1 MKNTLEP
8 NSANNP
14 RTTPDVK
21 AGADLAIKRKP
32 VRTAKPQWLEEE
44 SEAAAQALS
53 LDKLAQEDVWP
64 QDRMPDQEQLIAQA
78 PASASG
84 GADRI
89 ESSAAPAQ
97 AGGGLMVSAWQNAM
111 QQWMAQMPSDAFKA
125 LGLFGAGAWVVH
137 RSSDRTPVPVDV
149 PAPPNPPV
157 IEPPSPPVPPSVS
170 GGSAIDGYLAHA
182 LVWHDNNENGRWDAD
197 EPYSFTDASGAYID
211 LVAGDGTLRV
221 TGLTPALRAQLS
233 NEPNQASIDIST
245 GLAFSGVLSAPGG
258 SSVITPLTTLVV
270 ATDGDADKLKVL
282 KVALGIPASLEL
294 TSFDPLAAMANSNAN
309 AESLAVALGAQAA
322 AIKVS
327 NLMAMASSTLNSGG
341 ASFDLSAVVSGVAAS
356 LVDAAVQAAQSGGSS
371 GSFLDNPSVLQ
382 GALAAAVTAAVDSG
396 SDISA
401 GTLATLNAAAQSAA
415 SALAAIN
422 TSMSTSLATVISS
435 GNLSV
440 GAALNSL
447 TDAVATQL
455 VVLNQ
460 LVSSVSSAVTQA
472 VESGV
477 VLDPSALSTQFAQQ
491 FSPEALA
498 RQIEQ
503 AKSEVKTVVV
513 VEQGQT
519 ILVAAD
525 DFSSVTFDAQSG
537 RWANKAGNLLT
548 NDLSGGAAK
557 TVSAAG
563 VGDLSNMAGE
573 SISIQG
579 TYGTLILRSDGQFSY
594 AVDQGAVRAQSVSAK
609 TAVQLKDVFEYQ
621 VQSGEKSDLAQ
632 LTVNIP
638 LNPVQITDSDAA
650 VNTISENTAAGTVV
664 SGLSLVAAD
673 VDTTDITLT
682 LTNTAGGLFALVD
695 NRIVLAAGK
704 ALNFEAKADHVV
716 TVQAT
721 SADGSTTSQNINI
734 RVLDANDPVQGVLL
748 YSTSENAFKAGQ
760 AITANTSGLSDEDG
774 LTQVVYAYQ
783 WQKRIDGEWV
793 NMAEAKAAV
802 LTPSVE
808 GLYRVLVSFN
818 DAKGNAESVTGGELT
833 VAPAGSDNL
842 APEFLEDYEYS
853 WPENLPQVFVLTVE
867 QLVQGFTDP
876 DGDPLGVA
884 NLKATGAAVTPV
896 LVDGNVTAYQFIASG
911 AGGATVALSY
921 DVVDGRGGLVPV
933 AQSVTY
939 NAAPVLTTPI
949 ADQSLVAGQVLDMA
963 SVASSFTDADPLT
976 YLAWQVGQDGQ
987 LQALPSWLV
996 FDGQSFKLSTNA
1008 QHLGTTR
1015 VRVLASDGINP
1026 AVSDDFNINVTP
1038 VSGKGMLSS
1047 LGATLQVFADT
1058 TNDNVVNYQTPLP
1071 SALTGDFNSGVLTFA
1086 NTQVFLPRGSLLA
1099 LTDGKSETT
1108 SGTPTLSLPLANVP
1122 QLSTPQ
1128 NANLRITFTA
1138 GTDTVATGEAQ
1149 VAVDLLVTYS
1159 SVNGQLVIGAKNQT
1173 AQVSVVNGRGT
1184 FNQSIDLSFTTADVL
1199 AATTVQDGQAYL
1211 QLNVLSLLT
1220 KLDGGLGTFLDTALN
1235 NGNYTLGFEAT
1246 GGNAALPLTDSL
1258 GVPISAIQ
1266 VGLPIR
1272 SDSPNQPPA
1281 LVFLD
1286 ELAGDTQ
1293 LLVATGVKS
1302 SFALGQFLLGQDIL
1316 AQAENPQFA
1325 LEDADGSVAHVW
1337 VFKPVYGD
1345 LQLNGNDVNFTLL
1358 GAEEFIRLSLT
1369 DLAKLEYLPP
1379 AQRPNDP
1386 SFKQDVLIR
1395 FLLEDNNN
1403 TLSIFNSLTIGLD
1416 ASMDRPI
1423 GFVVGGQAVSLESGL
1438 PLESDAYVQSLP
1450 AAELGKVQY
1459 KNPGSDVFLD
1469 AKVGDTLMAG
1479 SLLQFVPA
1487 AGIPGEKVNGQLRLV
1502 FFDGVGFSFKVI
1514 ELGSRLQDNRAPQL
1528 ESDATVDVA
1537 ENSTLVG
1544 VFKAAD
1550 LDGDAITYHLD
1561 ADSAKIFAI
1570 NAAGEL
1576 SFKQAPD
1583 YEALESKTFTVVI
1596 TASDGSLI
1604 DTQTV
1609 TVNVVNVNEGITG
1622 ITLSGNLS
1630 VDENT
1635 VVVTE
1640 IGKVNLAL
1648 DAAVDPNQ
1656 FELVVTDPS
1665 SPFEVVG
1672 DLENGFALQLK
1683 AGQNLDH
1690 ENKASYEVTLRATDN
1705 SFEPPTVLD
1714 KKFTIAVNNLADTPA
1729 LSHDVLT
1736 LLDGGQETA
1745 LLGTVS
1751 GKTLRFEMLEGQG
1764 LDRNNLLALL
1774 DGDPQSGVSPV
1785 LQFSL
1790 ASLAGVVPGQTVPQ
1804 NLQVGV
1810 DVQLTSERAGGLP
1823 LRASFDLELAL
1834 TKTNNGLQMAV
1845 VAQPVDMDLWVG
1857 NRKLGTL
1864 TAVNLDADTVML
1876 QSGDNATP
1884 QLSVKLDNLLTKAMD
1899 NWVSLQALDPAAAV
1913 TLVGGVLTQALQGAS
1928 VLDVLKLAQSIVT
1941 LPTGLQ
1947 DLQLDE
1953 FLALGRSVIDLPEG
1967 LPAPLQSL
1975 SMGDA
1980 LGLALQI
1987 GQLPAGATLGA
1998 LIALARDAVALPDRL
2013 QSATLGD
2020 LKAYVLAQLPNNSR
2034 AEDVMDRLEALARD
2048 VLGLDA
2054 NVNVGSKT
2062 LTELITKLEN
2072 DFGDLS
2078 LADAA
2083 GLSGALQSSL
2093 GGVGLAQVVGIA
2105 LEVIGQVN
2113 GLPYGELTVAQAL
2126 QALNAQVTVP
2136 ASLAALTLQDILPL
2150 LDVNVLGAA
2159 VVGVL
2164 ETSGPALLGLLQ
2176 SLASSVDVTA
2186 QQKAQLLEA
2195 LDEAIDLTPFL
2206 GESFKLSELLVDL
2219 PDGQLDLAP
2228 LIQAASQFLLSADG
2242 QVALGLSLPEAL
2254 GLTSAGGSRI
2264 NNIEFGFALKDSQRI
2279 DTPTLSHDVL
2289 TLLDG
2294 GQETALLGTVSGK
2307 TLRFEMLEG
2316 QGLDRNNLL
2325 ALLDGDPQ
2333 SGVSPVLQFSLASL
2347 AGVVPGQTVP
2357 QNLQV
2362 GVDVQ
2367 LTSERAG
2374 GLPLRASFDLE
2385 LALTKTNNG
2394 LQMAVVAQPVDMDL
2408 WVGNRKLGTLTA
2420 VNLDA
2425 DTVMLQSGD
2434 NATPQ
2439 LSVKLDNLLTKAM
2452 DNWVSLQALDPAAA
2466 VTLVGGVLTQA
2477 LQGASVLDVLKLAQ
2491 SIVTL
2496 PTGLQDL
2503 QLDEFLALG
2512 RSVIDLPEGL
2522 PAPLQSLSMG
2532 DALGL
2537 ALQIGQ
2543 LPAGATLG
2551 ALIAL
2556 ARDAVALPDR
2566 LQSATLG
2573 DLKAY
2578 VLAQLPNNS
2587 RAEDVMDRLE
2597 ALARDVLGLDANVNV
2612 GSKTLTELI
2621 TKLENDFGDLS
2632 LADAA
2637 GLSGA
2642 LQSSLGGVGLAQVV
2656 GIALEV
2662 IGQVN
2667 GLPYGELTVAQAL
2680 QALNAQ
2686 VTVPASLAA
2695 LTLQDIL
2702 PLLDVNVL
2710 GAAVV
2715 GVLETSGPAL
2725 LGLLQSLASSV
2736 DVTAQQ
2742 KAQLL
2747 EALDEAIDLTPFLGE
2762 SFKLSELLVDLPDGQ
2777 LDLAPLIQAASQFLL
2792 SADGQVALGLSLP
2805 EALGLTSAGGSRIN
2819 NIEFSFALDDTPQT
2833 SQSLSNV
2840 LDLRDLISE
2849 RTLDLGELLTRID
2862 YADASAQGPQG
2873 FLIQLPEGAQL
2884 EGVESALGSSVQR
2897 IELSD
2902 LLDESASQDL
2912 WLTFAGEPSSTAQ
2925 MTLWAIDS
2933 RGALSEDLQIQ
2944 MAQLLVA

>member
-1 MKNTLEP
+1 MKNTREP
-8 NSANNP
+8 ISASNP

-21 AGADLAIKRKP
+21 AGTDVAIKRKP
-32 VRTAKPQWLEEE
+32 VRHVQPQWLEEE
-44 SEAAAQALS
+44 SEASAQVLS
-53 LDKLAQEDVWP
+53 LDKLAQEDVGP
-64 QDRMPDQEQLIAQA
+64 QDRMPAQEQLIAQA

-84 GADRI
+84 GADRV

-97 AGGGLMVSAWQNAM
+97 AGGSLLVSDWQNAM
-111 QQWMAQMPSDAFKA
+111 QQWMAQMPSDAFKV
-125 LGLFGAGAWVVH
+125 LGLFGAGAWVIH
-137 RSSDRTPVPVDV
+137 RSSDRAPVPVDA
-149 PAPPNPPV
+149 PAHPNPPV
-157 IEPPSPPVPPSVS
+157 IEPPPTQPPVQPSVS

-197 EPYSFTDASGAYID
+197 EPYSFTDASGAYAD
-211 LVAGDGTLRV
+211 LVAGTGTLRV
-221 TGLTPALRAQLS
+221 TGLTPQLRAQLS
-233 NEPNQASIDIST
+233 NEPDQASIDIST

-258 SSVITPLTTLVV
+258 ASVITPLTTLVV
-270 ATDGDADKLKVL
+270 ATDGDTDKLKAL
-282 KVALGIPASLEL
+282 KGALGIPASLEL
-294 TSFDPLAAMANSNAN
+294 TSFDPLAAMANPNAN

-356 LVDAAVQAAQSGGSS
+356 LIDAAVQAAQSGS
-371 GSFLDNPSVLQ
+371 GGNFLDNPSVLQ

-396 SDISA
+396 SAISP

-422 TSMSTSLATVISS
+422 TSMSSSLATVISS

-472 VESGV
+472 VQSGV
-477 VLDPSALSTQFAQQ
+477 VLDPSALTTQFAQQ

-513 VEQGQT
+513 VEPGQT

-525 DFSSVTFDAQSG
+525 DFASVAFDAQSG
-537 RWANKAGNLLT
+537 LWQSKPSNLLA
-548 NDLSGGAAK
+548 NDLSGGAVK

-563 VGDLSNMAGE
+563 VGTPTDLRGNPISLEGKFGALTLNPDGRYSYTVNQSLVRARSESQSAAEQLQDVFAYSVQAGGK
-573 SISIQG
+573 S
-579 TYGTLILRSDGQFSY
+579 
-594 AVDQGAVRAQSVSAK
+594 DQG
-609 TAVQLKDVFEYQ
+609 
-621 VQSGEKSDLAQ
+621 Q
-632 LTVNIP
+632 LTVTIA
-638 LNPVQITDSDAA
+638 LNPVQISDTNASA
-650 VNTISENTAAGTVV
+650 NTISENTAAGTAVA
-664 SGLSLVAAD
+664 GLSLQATD
-673 VDTTDITLT
+673 PDTPAITLT
-682 LTNTAGGLFALVD
+682 LTSTAGGLFALNG

-704 ALNFEAKADHVV
+704 SLNFESQFEHVV

-721 SADGSTTSQNINI
+721 SADGSTRSQNITI
-734 RVLDANDPVQGVLL
+734 RVLDANDPVQGVLG
-748 YSTSENAFKAGQ
+748 YSTADNAFKAGKP
-760 AITANTSGLSDEDG
+760 ITANASGLSDEDG
-774 LTQVVYAYQ
+774 LTQGVYAYQ
-783 WQKRIDGEWV
+783 WQKRMDGEWV

-802 LTPSVE
+802 LTPTDT
-808 GLYRVLVSFN
+808 GLYRVLVSFK
-818 DAKGNAESVTGGELT
+818 DAKGNDESVTGGEIT
-833 VAPAGSDNL
+833 VAPAGSVNQ
-842 APEFLEDYEYS
+842 APVLLEDYAYS
-853 WPENLPQVFVLTVE
+853 WPANLPQVFVLTVA

-876 DGDPLGVA
+876 DADPLGVA
-884 NLKATGAAVTPV
+884 NLKATGAAVTPL
-896 LVDGNVTAYQFIASG
+896 LVDGQVTAYQFSASG
-911 AGGATVALSY
+911 AGGTTVALSY
-921 DVVDGRGGLVPV
+921 DVVDGQGGLVPV
-933 AQSVTY
+933 AQSVPY

-963 SVASSFTDADPLT
+963 NVASSFADADPLT

-996 FDGQSFKLSTNA
+996 FDGESISFKVSSNA

-1038 VSGKGMLSS
+1038 VAGKGMLSS

-1058 TNDNVVNYQTPLP
+1058 TNDNIVNYQTPLP

-1122 QLSTPQ
+1122 LLSAPQ
-1128 NANLRITFTA
+1128 NASLRITFTA
-1138 GTDTVATGEAQ
+1138 GTDTVATAEAQ
-1149 VAVDLLVTYS
+1149 VAVDLQVTYS

-1173 AQVSVVNGRGT
+1173 AQVSVVNGSGT
-1184 FNQSIDLSFTTADVL
+1184 FNTRIDLSFTTADVL
-1199 AATTVQDGQAYL
+1199 ANTTLEGGQAYL

-1220 KLDGGLGTFLDTALN
+1220 KLDGGLGTLLGTALN
-1235 NGNYTLGFEAT
+1235 DGNFTLGFEAT
-1246 GGNAALPLTDSL
+1246 GGNAALPLTDSV

-1281 LVFLD
+1281 LMFLD
-1286 ELAGDTQ
+1286 ELAGDSQ
-1293 LLVATGVKS
+1293 LLVATGVKA

-1316 AQAENPQFA
+1316 AQAEKPQFA
-1325 LEDADGSVAHVW
+1325 LRDADGSVAHVW
-1337 VFKPVYGD
+1337 VFKPLYGD
-1345 LQLNGNDVNFTLL
+1345 LQLDGEKLEFDQL
-1358 GAEEFIRLSLT
+1358 GAEAFIRLSWS
-1369 DLAKLEYLPP
+1369 DLAQLEYLPP
-1379 AQRPNDP
+1379 AQRPDDP

-1403 TLSIFNSLTIGLD
+1403 TLSTFNSLTIGLD
-1416 ASMDRPI
+1416 ASLDRPI
-1423 GFVVGGQAVSLESGL
+1423 GFVVGGQAVPLESGL
-1438 PLESDAYVQSLP
+1438 PLEGDAYVQSFP
-1450 AAELGKVQY
+1450 EAELGKVQY
-1459 KNPGSDVFLD
+1459 KPNESAPFVDV
-1469 AKVGDTLMAG
+1469 KVGDALGKG
-1479 SLLQFVPA
+1479 SFLQFVPA
-1487 AGIPGEKVNGQLRLV
+1487 AGAPSAAVSGQLRLV
-1502 FFDGVGFSFKVI
+1502 FFDGEGFFFKVI
-1514 ELGSRLQDNRAPQL
+1514 ELGSRPQDNRAPQL
-1528 ESDATVDVA
+1528 EDDATVNVA
-1537 ENSTLVG
+1537 ENTTLVG

-1550 LDGDAITYHLD
+1550 LDGDAITYRLD
-1561 ADSAKIFAI
+1561 AESAKIFAI

-1583 YEALESKTFTVVI
+1583 YEALGSQTFTVVI
-1596 TASDGSLI
+1596 TASDGSLT

-1622 ITLSGNLS
+1622 ITLTGHLS

-1640 IGKVNLAL
+1640 IGAINLTL
-1648 DAAVDPNQ
+1648 DAAVDPRK
-1656 FELVVTDPS
+1656 FVLAVTDAA

-1672 DLENGFALQLK
+1672 DLENGFKLQLK

-1690 ENKASYEVTLRATDN
+1690 ENKASYEVTLRATDS

-1714 KKFTIAVNNLADTPA
+1714 KKFTIAVNNLDDTPA

-1764 LDRNNLLALL
+1764 LDRHNLLDLL
-1774 DGDPQSGVSPV
+1774 DGDPQTGVSPV
-1785 LQFSL
+1785 LQLSL

-1810 DVQLTSERAGGLP
+1810 DVQLTSDRAGGLP
-1823 LRASFDLELAL
+1823 LRASFDVALAL

-1857 NRKLGTL
+1857 DRKLGTL
-1864 TAVNLDADTVML
+1864 RAVNLDADTVML

-1884 QLSVKLDNLLTKAMD
+1884 QLSVKIDNLLTKAMD
-1899 NWVSLQALDPAAAV
+1899 NWVSLQALNPEAAV
-1913 TLVGGVLTQALQGAS
+1913 ALVGGVLTQALQGAS

-1947 DLQLDE
+1947 NLQLDE
-1953 FLALGRSVIDLPEG
+1953 LLALGRSAIDWPDG

-1998 LIALARDAVALPDRL
+1998 LIALARDAVVLPERL

-2020 LKAYVLAQLPNNSR
+2020 LKTYVLAQLPNNSR
-2034 AEDVMDRLEALARD
+2034 AEELMDRLEALARD

-2054 NVNVGSKT
+2054 NVNVGGKT
-2062 LTELITKLEN
+2062 LTELITKLES

-2083 GLSGALQSSL
+2083 GLGGALQSSL
-2093 GGVGLAQVVGIA
+2093 GGVGLGQLVGIA

-2113 GLPYGELTVAQAL
+2113 GLPNGQLTVAQAL
-2126 QALNAQVTVP
+2126 QALSANVKVP
-2136 ASLAALTLQDILPL
+2136 ASVAALTLEDILPL

-2186 QQKAQLLEA
+2186 QQKTQLLEA

-2206 GESFKLSELLVDL
+2206 GETFKLSELLVDL

-2242 QVALGLSLPEAL
+2242 QVKLGLSLPDEL

-2264 NNIEFGFALKDSQRI
+2264 NNIEF
-2279 DTPTLSHDVL
+2279 V
-2289 TLLDG
+2289 
-2294 GQETALLGTVSGK
+2294 
-2307 TLRFEMLEG
+2307 
-2316 QGLDRNNLL
+2316 
-2325 ALLDGDPQ
+2325 
-2333 SGVSPVLQFSLASL
+2333 
-2347 AGVVPGQTVP
+2347 
-2357 QNLQV
+2357 
-2362 GVDVQ
+2362 
-2367 LTSERAG
+2367 
-2374 GLPLRASFDLE
+2374 
-2385 LALTKTNNG
+2385 
-2394 LQMAVVAQPVDMDL
+2394 
-2408 WVGNRKLGTLTA
+2408 
-2420 VNLDA
+2420 
-2425 DTVMLQSGD
+2425 
-2434 NATPQ
+2434 
-2439 LSVKLDNLLTKAM
+2439 
-2452 DNWVSLQALDPAAA
+2452 
-2466 VTLVGGVLTQA
+2466 
-2477 LQGASVLDVLKLAQ
+2477 
-2491 SIVTL
+2491 
-2496 PTGLQDL
+2496 
-2503 QLDEFLALG
+2503 
-2512 RSVIDLPEGL
+2512 
-2522 PAPLQSLSMG
+2522 
-2532 DALGL
+2532 
-2537 ALQIGQ
+2537 
-2543 LPAGATLG
+2543 
-2551 ALIAL
+2551 
-2556 ARDAVALPDR
+2556 
-2566 LQSATLG
+2566 
-2573 DLKAY
+2573 
-2578 VLAQLPNNS
+2578 
-2587 RAEDVMDRLE
+2587 
-2597 ALARDVLGLDANVNV
+2597 
-2612 GSKTLTELI
+2612 
-2621 TKLENDFGDLS
+2621 
-2632 LADAA
+2632 
-2637 GLSGA
+2637 
-2642 LQSSLGGVGLAQVV
+2642 
-2656 GIALEV
+2656 
-2662 IGQVN
+2662 
-2667 GLPYGELTVAQAL
+2667 
-2680 QALNAQ
+2680 
-2686 VTVPASLAA
+2686 
-2695 LTLQDIL
+2695 
-2702 PLLDVNVL
+2702 
-2710 GAAVV
+2710 
-2715 GVLETSGPAL
+2715 
-2725 LGLLQSLASSV
+2725 
-2736 DVTAQQ
+2736 
-2742 KAQLL
+2742 
-2747 EALDEAIDLTPFLGE
+2747 
-2762 SFKLSELLVDLPDGQ
+2762 
-2777 LDLAPLIQAASQFLL
+2777 
-2792 SADGQVALGLSLP
+2792 
-2805 EALGLTSAGGSRIN
+2805 
-2819 NIEFSFALDDTPQT
+2819 FALDDMPQA
-2833 SQSLSNV
+2833 SQPLSNV

-2884 EGVESALGSSVQR
+2884 EGAESALGSSVQR
-2897 IELSD
+2897 IELSE
-2902 LLDESASQDL
+2902 LLDESAPQDL

>member
-1 MKNTLEP
+1 MKNTREP
-8 NSANNP
+8 ISASNP

-21 AGADLAIKRKP
+21 AGTDVAIKRKP
-32 VRTAKPQWLEEE
+32 VRPVQPQWLVEE
-44 SEAAAQALS
+44 SEASAQVLS
-53 LDKLAQEDVWP
+53 LDKLAQEDVGP
-64 QDRMPDQEQLIAQA
+64 QDRMPAQEQLIAQA

-84 GADRI
+84 GADRV

-97 AGGGLMVSAWQNAM
+97 AGGSLLVSDWQNTM
-111 QQWMAQMPSDAFKA
+111 QQWMAQMPSDAFKV

-137 RSSDRTPVPVDV
+137 RSSDRAPVPVDA

-157 IEPPSPPVPPSVS
+157 IEPPSPPVPPPVS

-197 EPYSFTDASGAYID
+197 EPYSFTDASGAYAD
-211 LVAGDGTLRV
+211 LVAGAGTLRV
-221 TGLTPALRAQLS
+221 TGLTPQLRAQLS
-233 NEPNQASIDIST
+233 NEPDQASIDIST

-258 SSVITPLTTLVV
+258 ASVITPLTTLVV

-294 TSFDPLAAMANSNAN
+294 TSFDPLAAMANPNAN

-341 ASFDLSAVVSGVAAS
+341 ASFDLSAVVGGVAAS
-356 LVDAAVQAAQSGGSS
+356 LVDAAVQAAQSGS
-371 GSFLDNPSVLQ
+371 GGNFLDNPSVLQ

-396 SDISA
+396 SAISP

-415 SALAAIN
+415 SALADIN
-422 TSMSTSLATVISS
+422 KFMSSSLATVISS
-435 GNLSV
+435 GNLTV

-460 LVSSVSSAVTQA
+460 LVSSVSNAVTQA
-472 VESGV
+472 VQSGV
-477 VLDPSALSTQFAQQ
+477 VLEDPSALTAQFAQQ
-491 FSPEALA
+491 FSPQALE

-513 VEQGQT
+513 VEPGQT

-525 DFSSVTFDAQSG
+525 DFASVAFDAQSG
-537 RWANKAGNLLT
+537 LWQSKPSNLLA
-548 NDLSGGAAK
+548 NDLSGGAVK

-563 VGDLSNMAGE
+563 VGTPTDLRGNPISLEGKFGALTLNPDGRYSYTVNQSLVRARSESQSAAEQLQDVFAYSVQAGGK
-573 SISIQG
+573 S
-579 TYGTLILRSDGQFSY
+579 
-594 AVDQGAVRAQSVSAK
+594 DQG
-609 TAVQLKDVFEYQ
+609 
-621 VQSGEKSDLAQ
+621 Q
-632 LTVNIP
+632 LTVTIA
-638 LNPVQITDSDAA
+638 LNPVQISDTNASA
-650 VNTISENTAAGTVV
+650 NTISENTAAGTAVA
-664 SGLSLVAAD
+664 GLSLQATD
-673 VDTTDITLT
+673 PDTPAITLT
-682 LTNTAGGLFALVD
+682 LTSTAGGLFALNG

-704 ALNFEAKADHVV
+704 SLNFESQVEHVV

-721 SADGSTTSQNINI
+721 SADGSTTSQNITI
-734 RVLDANDPVQGVLL
+734 RVLDANDPVQGVLG
-748 YSTSENAFKAGQ
+748 YSTADNAFKAGKP
-760 AITANTSGLSDEDG
+760 ITANAGGLSDEDG

-783 WQKRIDGEWV
+783 WQKRMDGEWV

-802 LTPSVE
+802 LTPTDA
-808 GLYRVLVSFN
+808 GLYRVLVSFK
-818 DAKGNAESVTGGELT
+818 DAKGNDESVTGGEIT
-833 VAPAGSDNL
+833 VAPAGSVNQ
-842 APEFLEDYEYS
+842 APVLLEDYAYS
-853 WPENLPQVFVLTVE
+853 WPANLPQVFVLTVA

-876 DGDPLGVA
+876 DADPLGVA
-884 NLKATGAAVTPV
+884 NLKATGAAVTPL
-896 LVDGNVTAYQFIASG
+896 LVNGQVTAYQFSASG

-921 DVVDGRGGLVPV
+921 DVVDGQGGLVPV
-933 AQSVTY
+933 AQFVTY
-939 NAAPVLTTPI
+939 NAAPVLTAPI

-996 FDGQSFKLSTNA
+996 FDGESISFKVSTNA

-1038 VSGKGMLSS
+1038 VAGKGMLSS

-1058 TNDNVVNYQTPLP
+1058 TNDNIANYQTPLP
-1071 SALTGDFNSGVLTFA
+1071 SALTGVVTNGVLHYA

-1099 LTDGKSETT
+1099 LTDGKAQTT

-1122 QLSTPQ
+1122 MLSAPQ
-1128 NANLRITFTA
+1128 NASLRITFTA

-1149 VAVDLLVTYS
+1149 VAVDLQVTYS

-1173 AQVSVVNGRGT
+1173 AQVSVVNGSGSINTR
-1184 FNQSIDLSFTTADVL
+1184 IDLSFTTADVL
-1199 AATTVQDGQAYL
+1199 ANTTLEGGQAYL

-1220 KLDGGLGTFLDTALN
+1220 KLDGGLGTLLGTALN
-1235 NGNYTLGFEAT
+1235 DGNFTLGFEAT

-1272 SDSPNQPPA
+1272 SDSPNQPPV

-1286 ELAGDTQ
+1286 ELAGDSQ
-1293 LLVATGVKS
+1293 LLVATGVKA

-1325 LEDADGSVAHVW
+1325 LRDADGSVAHVW
-1337 VFKPVYGD
+1337 VFKPLYGD
-1345 LQLNGNDVNFTLL
+1345 LQLAGEKLEFDQL
-1358 GAEEFIRLSLT
+1358 GAEAFIRLSWS
-1369 DLAKLEYLPP
+1369 DLAQLEYLPP
-1379 AQRPNDP
+1379 AQRPDDP

-1395 FLLEDNNN
+1395 FLLEDNNY
-1403 TLSIFNSLTIGLD
+1403 TLSTFNSLTIGLD
-1416 ASMDRPI
+1416 ASLDRPI
-1423 GFVVGGQAVSLESGL
+1423 GFVLGGQAVPLESGL

-1459 KNPGSDVFLD
+1459 KPNESAPFVDV
-1469 AKVGDTLMAG
+1469 KVGDALVKG
-1479 SLLQFVPA
+1479 SFLQFVPA
-1487 AGIPGEKVNGQLRLV
+1487 AGAPSAAVSGQLRLV
-1502 FFDGVGFSFKVI
+1502 FFDGEGFSFKVI
-1514 ELGSRLQDNRAPQL
+1514 ELGSRPQDNRAPQL
-1528 ESDATVDVA
+1528 EDDATVNVA
-1537 ENSTLVG
+1537 ENTTLVG

-1550 LDGDAITYHLD
+1550 LDGDAITYRLD
-1561 ADSAKIFAI
+1561 AESAKIFAI

-1583 YEALESKTFTVVI
+1583 YEALGSQTFTVVI
-1596 TASDGSLI
+1596 TASDGSLF

-1609 TVNVVNVNEGITG
+1609 TVNVVNTNEGITDIALTG
-1622 ITLSGNLS
+1622 HLS

-1640 IGKVNLAL
+1640 IGEINLTL

-1656 FELVVTDPS
+1656 FELVVTDPA

-1672 DLENGFALQLK
+1672 DLENGFKLQLK

-1690 ENKASYEVTLRATDN
+1690 ENKASYEVTLRATDS
-1705 SFEPPTVLD
+1705 SFEPPTVFD
-1714 KKFTIAVNNLADTPA
+1714 KKFTIAVNNLTDTPA
-1729 LSHDVLT
+1729 LSRDVLT

-1764 LDRNNLLALL
+1764 LDRHNLLDLL
-1774 DGDPQSGVSPV
+1774 DGDPQTGVSPV
-1785 LQFSL
+1785 LQLSL

-1823 LRASFDLELAL
+1823 LRASFDVALAL
-1834 TKTNNGLQMAV
+1834 TKTSNGLQMAV

-1857 NRKLGTL
+1857 DRKLGTL
-1864 TAVNLDADTVML
+1864 RAVNLDANTVML

-1884 QLSVKLDNLLTKAMD
+1884 QLSVKIDNLLTKAMD
-1899 NWVSLQALDPAAAV
+1899 NWVSLQALNPEAAV
-1913 TLVGGVLTQALQGAS
+1913 ALVGGVLTQALQGAS

-1947 DLQLDE
+1947 NLQLDE
-1953 FLALGRSVIDLPEG
+1953 LLALGRSVIDLPDG

-1998 LIALARDAVALPDRL
+1998 LIALARDAVVLPERL

-2020 LKAYVLAQLPNNSR
+2020 LKAYVLAQLPDNSR
-2034 AEDVMDRLEALARD
+2034 AEDWMDRLEALTRD

-2054 NVNVGSKT
+2054 NVHVGGKT
-2062 LTELITKLEN
+2062 LTELITKLES

-2083 GLSGALQSSL
+2083 GLGGALQSSL
-2093 GGVGLAQVVGIA
+2093 GGVGLGQLVGVVLEA
-2105 LEVIGQVN
+2105 LGQVN

-2126 QALNAQVTVP
+2126 QALQALNTQVTVP
-2136 ASLAALTLQDILPL
+2136 ASLAALTLADILPL

-2186 QQKAQLLEA
+2186 QQKTQLLEA

-2242 QVALGLSLPEAL
+2242 QVKLGLSVPEAL

-2264 NNIEFGFALKDSQRI
+2264 DNIEFD
-2279 DTPTLSHDVL
+2279 
-2289 TLLDG
+2289 
-2294 GQETALLGTVSGK
+2294 
-2307 TLRFEMLEG
+2307 
-2316 QGLDRNNLL
+2316 
-2325 ALLDGDPQ
+2325 
-2333 SGVSPVLQFSLASL
+2333 
-2347 AGVVPGQTVP
+2347 
-2357 QNLQV
+2357 
-2362 GVDVQ
+2362 
-2367 LTSERAG
+2367 
-2374 GLPLRASFDLE
+2374 
-2385 LALTKTNNG
+2385 
-2394 LQMAVVAQPVDMDL
+2394 
-2408 WVGNRKLGTLTA
+2408 
-2420 VNLDA
+2420 
-2425 DTVMLQSGD
+2425 
-2434 NATPQ
+2434 
-2439 LSVKLDNLLTKAM
+2439 
-2452 DNWVSLQALDPAAA
+2452 
-2466 VTLVGGVLTQA
+2466 
-2477 LQGASVLDVLKLAQ
+2477 
-2491 SIVTL
+2491 
-2496 PTGLQDL
+2496 
-2503 QLDEFLALG
+2503 
-2512 RSVIDLPEGL
+2512 
-2522 PAPLQSLSMG
+2522 
-2532 DALGL
+2532 
-2537 ALQIGQ
+2537 
-2543 LPAGATLG
+2543 
-2551 ALIAL
+2551 
-2556 ARDAVALPDR
+2556 
-2566 LQSATLG
+2566 
-2573 DLKAY
+2573 
-2578 VLAQLPNNS
+2578 
-2587 RAEDVMDRLE
+2587 
-2597 ALARDVLGLDANVNV
+2597 
-2612 GSKTLTELI
+2612 
-2621 TKLENDFGDLS
+2621 
-2632 LADAA
+2632 
-2637 GLSGA
+2637 
-2642 LQSSLGGVGLAQVV
+2642 
-2656 GIALEV
+2656 
-2662 IGQVN
+2662 
-2667 GLPYGELTVAQAL
+2667 
-2680 QALNAQ
+2680 
-2686 VTVPASLAA
+2686 
-2695 LTLQDIL
+2695 
-2702 PLLDVNVL
+2702 
-2710 GAAVV
+2710 
-2715 GVLETSGPAL
+2715 
-2725 LGLLQSLASSV
+2725 
-2736 DVTAQQ
+2736 
-2742 KAQLL
+2742 
-2747 EALDEAIDLTPFLGE
+2747 
-2762 SFKLSELLVDLPDGQ
+2762 
-2777 LDLAPLIQAASQFLL
+2777 
-2792 SADGQVALGLSLP
+2792 
-2805 EALGLTSAGGSRIN
+2805 
-2819 NIEFSFALDDTPQT
+2819 FALDDTPQT
-2833 SQSLSNV
+2833 SQPLSKG

-2902 LLDESASQDL
+2902 LLDDSGAQQDL
-2912 WLTFAGEPSSTAQ
+2912 WLTFAGQPSSAAQ
-2925 MTLWAIDS
+2925 INLWAIDS